1 MYVKESD
8 QCSCTFLSEILPRFV
23 CQTLRKWFVRISL
36 GTSLAWLGTAGTSVY
51 LGSDSDPSS
60 AVVGASRDD
69 TTGDTPQRVPYIA
82 QG

>member
-1 MYVKESD
+1 M
-8 QCSCTFLSEILPRFV
+8 
-23 CQTLRKWFVRISL
+23 RISL